1 MKYNTRKTG
10 ARYEQYAGAYLEE
23 HGYKVLQYN
32 YRCKKGEIDIVAK
45 DGEYLVFCEVKYRAG
60 VSGGSPAEAVDLRKQ
75 KKISGSAM
83 YYLMENHLTDVPC
96 RFDVV
101 AIQGR
106 EITLIKNAF
115 EYIGG

>member
-10 ARYEQYAGAYLEE
+10 ARYEKHAGAYLEA
-23 HGYKVLQYN
+23 HGYEILQYN

-83 YYLMENHLTDVPC
+83 YYLMENYLTDVPC

-115 EYIGG
+115 DYIGG